1 MTEKAPMTY
10 ASTGVDYGAMD
21 PLKRLAQ
28 QRAGQTSINLE
39 RFGMREVEASR
50 GESAYVWDQGDSF
63 GAKVIEGL
71 GTKNLVADAVREF
84 TGKSHY
90 DAIAQDTVAT
100 IVNDVIV
107 VGAQPL
113 VIDAHWSTG
122 SSDWF
127 SDEARVRDLVDGWA
141 NACNM
146 AGAVWGG
153 GETPTLIG
161 IINPGTIELS
171 GSAVGIVKPKERLT
185 LQDDKLTEGD
195 AIFLVESSG
204 IHANGLTL
212 ARTIAD
218 KIAKGI
224 MIEKNIEL
232 EEALPLAYS
241 TKLPDGK
248 TYGESLLVPAHI
260 YAGLVRDLFEAG
272 IDIHY
277 MVNITGHGWRK
288 IMRAKRDFTYV
299 IDKIPT
305 PQPLFTFIQQQSGND
320 DKEMYGNFNMGAG
333 FAIFMPQKDV
343 ALAQKIAKESHN
355 LTTLNAGHIAEGKK
369 QVLIGPKNIFW
380 KADSL
385 GVR

>member
-1 MTEKAPMTY
+1 MTEKAAITY
-10 ASTGVDYGAMD
+10 ASTGVNYDAMD

-28 QRAGQTSINLE
+28 LRAGETSKNLE

-50 GESAYVWDQGDSF
+50 GESAFVWDQGDSY
-63 GAKVIEGL
+63 GTKVIEGL
-71 GTKNLVADAVREF
+71 GTKNLVADEVRKF
-84 TGKSHY
+84 TGKTHY

-100 IVNDVIV
+100 IVNDITV

-113 VIDAHWSTG
+113 VVDAHWATG

-127 SDEARVRDLVDGWA
+127 LDEVRVKDLIEGWV

-146 AGAVWGG
+146 AGATWGG

-161 IINPGTIELS
+161 IINPNTIELS

-185 LQDDKLTEGD
+185 LKDDKLTEGD
-195 AIFLVESSG
+195 AILLVESSG

-212 ARTIAD
+212 ARIIAS
-218 KIAKGI
+218 KLPKGY
-224 MIEKNIEL
+224 E
-232 EEALPLAYS
+232 

-248 TYGESLLVPAHI
+248 TYGESLLIPAHI
-260 YAGLVRDLFEAG
+260 YAPLIRDLFEAG

-288 IMRAKRDFTYV
+288 LMRAQRDFTYV
-299 IDKIPT
+299 IDNILS
-305 PQPLFTFIQQQSGND
+305 PQPVFRLIQEQSGND
-320 DKEMYGNFNMGAG
+320 NLEMYGNFNMGAG
-333 FAIFMPQKDV
+333 FAVFMPQKDV
-343 ALAQKIAKESHN
+343 DLAQKIARDNHN
-355 LTTLNAGHIAEGKK
+355 LNTLNAGHVAKGEK
-369 QVLIGPKNIFW
+369 QVLIGPKNIFY
-380 KADSL
+380 KANTL